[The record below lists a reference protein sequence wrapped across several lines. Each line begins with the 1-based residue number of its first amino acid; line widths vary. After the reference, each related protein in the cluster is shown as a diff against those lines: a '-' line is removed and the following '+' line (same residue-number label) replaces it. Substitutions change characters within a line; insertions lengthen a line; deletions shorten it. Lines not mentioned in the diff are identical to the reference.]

1 MGEEGRIYFLLGTYS
16 GLDPL
21 DYVHVLLP
29 HDFHVSQIYVILLF
43 SDVTLLSP
51 FVSITLF
58 KKRRSFL

>member
-1 MGEEGRIYFLLGTYS
+1 MGEEGRIYFLFGTSS

-43 SDVTLLSP
+43 SAITLHSL
-51 FVSITLF
+51 FVSIALF
-58 KKRRSFL
+58 KRR

>member
-43 SDVTLLSP
+43 SAASPPPPFLL
-51 FVSITLF
+51 ITF
-58 KKRRSFL
+58 F